1 MDFEEAVAAHRKW
14 KSHLRLHIDG
24 SSTEML
30 DPEVIGRDDRCELGR
45 WIHGEGGATMS
56 AKPEFQAMKRIH
68 ARFHQVA
75 GEVLLKSKA
84 GDPHGAC
91 LALDGPFYRA
101 SIDVLDA
108 LRVCQEACA
117 EAPPAGTRPHALALP
132 EAVG

>member
-30 DPEVIGRDDRCELGR
+30 DPDVIGRDDLCDLGQ

-56 AKPEFQAMKRIH
+56 AKPEFQAMKRSH
-68 ARFHQVA
+68 AQFHRVA
-75 GEVLLKSKA
+75 EEVLRKSKE

-101 SIDVLDA
+101 SINVMDA
-108 LRVCQEACA
+108 LRRCQEACV
-117 EAPPAGTRPHALALP
+117 EAPPTGNPAHALAAP
-132 EAVG
+132 QAIH